1 MQKNVFQEDLTVRQ
15 QGLKWP
21 LFFLDSDASSV
32 CGLLDFPN
40 TTKHNRRSVMQSI
53 LPWVGIVI
61 LFLTGWAVVKKYQ
74 VNMVLLL
81 GGLALNVG

>member
-1 MQKNVFQEDLTVRQ
+1 MRLDEVFLGKIECKKNVLREDLTVRQ

-21 LFFLDSDASSV
+21 LFLLDSDASSV

-53 LPWVGIVI
+53 LPWIGIVI
-61 LFLTGWAVVKKYQ
+61 LFLTGWAVVKK
-74 VNMVLLL
+74 
-81 GGLALNVG
+81 